1 MNKEA
6 IEVKGTAESI
16 RKILGGAFVIED
28 LECSQVTTP
37 EDFTEE
43 HRMIAET
50 TEDFVSAEI
59 LPHDE
64 EIEKLNYD
72 LTVKLLRKAG
82 EVGLLGAEIPENY
95 GGMGLDKVSATLINE
110 RLTKASSF
118 ALSVGAHVG
127 IGTLPIVYFGTEA
140 QKQKYLPLLASGE
153 KIAAYCLTEPSSGSD
168 ALGAKTTAV
177 LSDDGS
183 HYVLNGTKQFITNAG
198 FADVFIVYAK
208 VNGKDF
214 STFIVERD
222 MEGVSVGPEEKK
234 MGIKGS
240 STCPLILEDVK
251 VPADNLLWEVG
262 KGHLIA
268 FNILNI
274 GRFKLAAGCV
284 GAAKDAIQYSAK
296 YAKERSQFGRPIS
309 SFPLIGKKL
318 AEMNIRT
325 FVLESMV
332 YRTAGLFDV
341 GLSEVDHQSEDV
353 GYQSAKAIAEYQLEC
368 SINKV
373 FGSEVLDFVADEG
386 VQIHGG
392 YGYIQEYP
400 IERIYRDSRINR
412 IFEGTNEINRL
423 LIPGTLIKRAMKGEL
438 PLMQKAM
445 ALQSELLS
453 MVPSQTFDGAL
464 EQEAHLLAM
473 AKKIF
478 LMTGAG
484 AVQKYQ
490 MKLEQEQEILGL
502 LADMMISTYAM
513 ESALLRT
520 NKLMETADEAKTA
533 LAISMTRV
541 FIHEQ
546 FGQYEGWAKELL
558 ATMESGD
565 MLRTQLSVLKKLTRR
580 TLVDTMGLK
589 RQIAARV
596 IDAEK
601 YVAQ

>member
-1 MNKEA
+1 MSTTLNK
-6 IEVKGTAESI
+6 V
-16 RKILGGAFVIED
+16 LGGSFMIED
-28 LECSQVTTP
+28 VDYKQIVTP

-43 HRMIAET
+43 HRMIAEST
-50 TEDFVSAEI
+50 ADFIAGEVA
-59 LPHDE
+59 PHDE
-64 EIEKLNYD
+64 EIEKLNYE
-72 LTVKLLRKAG
+72 LTVKLMRKAG
-82 EVGLLGAEIPENY
+82 ELGLLGADVPEAY
-95 GGMGLDKVSATLINE
+95 GGLGLDKVGSTLINE
-110 RLTKASSF
+110 RLTKGSAF
-118 ALSVGAHVG
+118 ALSIGAHVG
-127 IGTLPIVYFGTEA
+127 IGTLPIVYFGTEE
-140 QKQKYLPLLASGE
+140 QKQKYLPALASGE

-177 LSDDGS
+177 LSEDGS
-183 HYVLNGTKQFITNAG
+183 HYVLNGSKQFITNAG
-198 FADVFIVYAK
+198 FADIFIVYAK

-214 STFIVERD
+214 STFIVERTMD
-222 MEGVSVGPEEKK
+222 GVSIGPEEKK

-251 VPADNLLWEVG
+251 VPVENLLWEVG

-284 GAAKDAIQYSAK
+284 GAAKDSIEYAAQYAN
-296 YAKERSQFGRPIS
+296 ERTQFGRKIS

-318 AEMNIRT
+318 AEMNVRT
-325 FVLESMV
+325 YVLESMV

-341 GLSEVDHQSEDV
+341 GLAEVDHSSANV

-373 FGSEVLDFVADEG
+373 FGSEALDFIVDEG

-392 YGYIQEYP
+392 YGFIQEYR
-400 IERIYRDSRINR
+400 IERNYRDSRINR

-445 ALQSELLS
+445 ALQSELLGLI
-453 MVPSQTFDGAL
+453 PSQPL
-464 EQEAHLLAM
+464 EGTLAQESHLIDM
-473 AKKIF
+473 SKKIF
-478 LMTGAG
+478 LMAGAQ

-490 MKLEQEQEILGL
+490 LKLEAEQEILSH
-502 LADMMISTYAM
+502 LADMMISVFAM

-520 NKLMETADEAKTA
+520 RKMIDHSGEEKCQNAIEMTTVFVQDEFQR
-533 LAISMTRV
+533 I
-541 FIHEQ
+541 EQ
-546 FGQYEGWAKELL
+546 WAKEVLS
-558 ATMESGD
+558 AMESGD
-565 MLRTQLSVLKKLTRR
+565 TLRTQLSVLKKLTRKSPVN
-580 TLVDTMGLK
+580 TLGIK
-589 RQIAARV
+589 RHIAARV

-601 YVAQ
+601 YVI